1 MNLGLFIARR
11 IFWNG
16 DGERKVSRPAIRIA
30 TLGVAIGLAVMI
42 VSVAVVIGFKHTI
55 QDKVTG
61 LSTHMQIE
69 NYLSANSTD
78 PYPIVIDKDVMMK
91 ASKVRGVD
99 HVQRYA
105 LTQGLLK
112 TNEDFLGVC
121 FKGIAEEYDTTFLSK
136 NMVEGSIPRFG
147 TDENKYKLLI
157 SKYMAQKLQLKV
169 GDGVMAY
176 FMGSDVRMRKFTV
189 SGIYCSHMTKYDE
202 LYCYT
207 SLGTCV
213 RLNEWEEGM
222 CTAAEITVTSYDSID
237 ITAKRVKRIIDGEV
251 DQYGQTYS
259 LRTIFEISPQVFS
272 WLSLLDLNVWIIL
285 GLMICVASVTMI
297 SGLLIIILERTQ
309 MIGTLKAMGARN
321 GSVQRIF
328 LWFAV
333 LIIGRGLILGNV
345 IALALVWAQERWQLV
360 TLDPQTYYVEAVPME
375 INVLYTI
382 IINIA
387 TLILSTLILI
397 IPSYLV
403 SHIHPAQS
411 MRYE

>member
-11 IFWNG
+11 IFWNR

-42 VSVAVVIGFKHTI
+42 ISVAVVIGFKHTI
-55 QDKVTG
+55 QEKVTG

-78 PYPIVIDKDVMMK
+78 PYPIIIDKEVMSK
-91 ASKVRGVD
+91 ASKVKGVK
-99 HVQRYA
+99 HVQRFA

-112 TNEDFLGVC
+112 TDEDFLGVC
-121 FKGIAEEYDTTFLSK
+121 FKGIAQEYDTTFISSNL
-136 NMVEGSIPRFG
+136 VEGGIPHFG
-147 TDENKYKLLI
+147 GDASKYQLVI
-157 SKYMAQKLQLKV
+157 SKYMAQKLHLKV
-169 GDGVMAY
+169 GDRVMAY
-176 FMGSDVRMRKFTV
+176 FVGNDVRMRKFTV
-189 SGIYCSHMTKYDE
+189 SGIYCSNMTKYDQ

-207 SLGTCV
+207 NLSTCV
-213 RLNEWEEGM
+213 KLNEWEENM
-222 CTAAEITVTSYDSID
+222 CTGAEITATAYDSIN
-237 ITAKRVKRIIDGEV
+237 ITANRVKRIIDGEV
-251 DQYGQTYS
+251 DEFGQTYS
-259 LRTIFEISPQVFS
+259 LRTIFEINPQIFS

-321 GSVQRIF
+321 TSVQRIF

-333 LIIGRGLILGNV
+333 FIIGRGLILGNI
-345 IALALVWAQERWQLV
+345 IAIALVWAQQKWEIV

-375 INVLYTI
+375 INVLYTF

-387 TLILSTLILI
+387 TLVLSTLILI